1 MTILKMSLMA
11 SILIIIIAI
20 TRMLAIHKLPKR
32 VFIILWGI
40 VLCRL
45 IIPLSVP
52 ANISVPPAVSRVS
65 NFLTDSRLAETLM
78 FSRLDRMSASIPMNS
93 EKIIEGGYLSS
104 IPPYVLIW
112 LAGSLFV
119 ATFFVVTHL
128 RYLREYKTA
137 LPIQN
142 SFINDWL
149 SKQTKQIE
157 IRQSDKILSPLTYGI
172 WCPVILLPKAM
183 DYSDTRLLKYVL
195 THELIHIKRF
205 DTLFKWLLVMAL
217 CIHWFNPLVWIMYI
231 LANRDIELSC
241 DETVVRTFGESEKST
256 YARTLISMA
265 ESRSKWVPLYSNFS
279 KNSIEERIIAIMK
292 FNKANVLGAI
302 FVTTLVLVT
311 MFATS
316 TESAKK
322 LKSLSLF
329 EYVDVLDDVSQYPSE
344 MNDVYSDTAIATTE
358 DYSIYILN
366 TIFTN
371 KDVYVIV
378 GLEGNITGDP
388 AINGQIVSG
397 DEQIV
402 YELGGRFKEIEQEG
416 EPRYFFYTGNI
427 AENVTLKSKKL
438 TQSALLELDVH
449 LNENQY
455 QFQTKVE
462 NISTDVFVFQPDGR
476 NYNGDYYETIIL
488 TSHGL
493 YMTGL
498 NEKLT
503 DEWVQ
508 PDIKITI
515 VRTDD
520 QEINVSHDTRG
531 SISDEGFQLHST
543 DGYNSETGEFSLDWN
558 FWEWELDLSEV
569 TALIIDD
576 VAYHVH

>member
-11 SILIIIIAI
+11 SILIIIITI
-20 TRMLAIHKLPKR
+20 TRMLAIHKLPKK

-104 IPPYVLIW
+104 IPPYILIW
-112 LAGSLFV
+112 SVGFIVL

-128 RYLREYKTA
+128 RYVREYKTA
-137 LPIQN
+137 LPVDHP
-142 SFINDWL
+142 FINKWL
-149 SKQTKQIE
+149 SEQSKQIE
-157 IRQSDKILSPLTYGI
+157 IRQSDKILSPLMYGI
-172 WCPVILLPKAM
+172 WKPVILLPKRM
-183 DYSDTRLLKYVL
+183 DYADEKRLRFVL

-205 DTLFKWLLVMAL
+205 DTLAKWLLVFTL
-217 CIHWFNPLVWIMYI
+217 CIHWFNPLVWFMYI

-241 DETVVRTFGESEKST
+241 DEAVLRTFGDKEKSS
-256 YARTLISMA
+256 YAQTLISLA
-265 ESRSKWVPLYSNFS
+265 ETKNPWILLHSNFS
-279 KNSIEERIIAIMK
+279 KNSIEERIVAIMK
-292 FNKANVLGAI
+292 VKKSNVLGAI
-302 FVTTLVLVT
+302 LVIPLVLVT

-316 TESAKK
+316 AGATKN
-322 LKSLSLF
+322 LKALSLF
-329 EYVDVLDDVSQYPSE
+329 EYVNSSE
-344 MNDVYSDTAIATTE
+344 DIYQNMVQMNDLNGDTAIAITE
-358 DYSIYILN
+358 EYSIYFLN
-366 TIFTN
+366 TFFS
-371 KDVYVIV
+371 DEEVYVTV
-378 GLEGNITGDP
+378 ALEGNVTDDP
-388 AINGQIVSG
+388 AINGKIVSH
-397 DEQIV
+397 DEQMV
-402 YELGGRFKEIEQEG
+402 YELDGKYKELEQED
-416 EPRYFFYTGNI
+416 ERRYFFYTGRAADISSFHN
-427 AENVTLKSKKL
+427 
-438 TQSALLELDVH
+438 QSALLELDVH

-543 DGYNSETGEFSLDWN
+543 DGYNSETGEFFLDWN

>member
-1 MTILKMSLMA
+1 MTILKMSVMA
-11 SILIIIIAI
+11 SVLIVLIAI
-20 TRMLAIHKLPKR
+20 IRRLAINKLPKK
-32 VFIILWGI
+32 VFMILWGI

-45 IIPLSVP
+45 IIPFSIPAQMSVP
-52 ANISVPPAVSRVS
+52 SVPGNVSG
-65 NFLTDSRLAETLM
+65 FMADSRLVALLMKSPFERET
-78 FSRLDRMSASIPMNS
+78 AHIPMQS
-93 EKIIEGGYLSS
+93 EKIIENGYLST
-104 IPPYVLIW
+104 IPPYILIW
-112 LAGSLFV
+112 TVGFIVL

-128 RYLREYKTA
+128 RYVREYKTA
-137 LPIQN
+137 LPVDHP
-142 SFINDWL
+142 FINKWL
-149 SKQTKQIE
+149 SEQSKQIE
-157 IRQSDKILSPLTYGI
+157 IRQSDKILSPLMYGI
-172 WCPVILLPKAM
+172 WKPVILLPKRM
-183 DYSDTRLLKYVL
+183 DYADEKRLRFVL

-205 DTLFKWLLVMAL
+205 DTLAKWLLVFTL
-217 CIHWFNPLVWIMYI
+217 CIHWFNPLVWFMYI

-241 DETVVRTFGESEKST
+241 DEAVLRTFGDKEKSS
-256 YARTLISMA
+256 YAQTLISLA
-265 ESRSKWVPLYSNFS
+265 ETKNPWILLHSNFS
-279 KNSIEERIIAIMK
+279 KNSIEERIVAIMK
-292 FNKANVLGAI
+292 VKKSNVLGAI
-302 FVTTLVLVT
+302 LVIPLVLVT

-316 TESAKK
+316 AGATKN
-322 LKSLSLF
+322 LKALSLF
-329 EYVDVLDDVSQYPSE
+329 EYVNSSE
-344 MNDVYSDTAIATTE
+344 DIYQNMVQMNDLNGDTAIAITE
-358 DYSIYILN
+358 EYSIYFLN
-366 TIFTN
+366 TFFS
-371 KDVYVIV
+371 DEEVYVTV
-378 GLEGNITGDP
+378 ALEGNVTDDP
-388 AINGQIVSG
+388 AINGKIVSH
-397 DEQIV
+397 DEQMV
-402 YELGGRFKEIEQEG
+402 YELDGKYKELEQED
-416 EPRYFFYTGNI
+416 ERRYFFYTGRAADISSFHN
-427 AENVTLKSKKL
+427 
-438 TQSALLELDVH
+438 QSALLELDVH

-543 DGYNSETGEFSLDWN
+543 DGYNSETGEFFLDWN